1 MITNPYPFDADS
13 VEVQLNA
20 RPGGE
25 SPVIVSHKL
34 RKPTLAELLDREK
47 AINLEIV
54 EENPREERIVTDD
67 EVATCALWD
76 KIILEVKGY
85 KGIPQFRALTEAEKV
100 TMRAG
105 HKKTAILA
113 MYAGSAQ
120 VVGDEDEVSLGAN
133 SWTIRQLVGPDAD
146 KPLYTVDHI
155 LREPTE
161 SERAKFKR
169 NASKVSFIRGA
180 KRPRTKIGADLR
192 AYVEIYDQ
200 LVTDV
205 EGGTVRDKSFAESE
219 RGVFLAAIDPTWKR
233 LIVQTLMAALEASLL
248 D

>member
-1 MITNPYPFDADS
+1 
-13 VEVQLNA
+13 
-20 RPGGE
+20 
-25 SPVIVSHKL
+25 
-34 RKPTLAELLDREK
+34 
-47 AINLEIV
+47 
-54 EENPREERIVTDD
+54 
-67 EVATCALWD
+67 
-76 KIILEVKGY
+76 KIILKVKGY
-85 KGIPQFRALTEAEKV
+85 KGIPDFRALTDGEKA

-105 HKKTAILA
+105 HKKT
-113 MYAGSAQ
+113 
-120 VVGDEDEVSLGAN
+120 
-133 SWTIRQLVGPDAD
+133 
-146 KPLYTVDHI
+146 TVDHI

-192 AYVEIYDQ
+192 AYVEMYDQ

-205 EGGTVRDKSFAESE
+205 EGGTVRDKGFADSE

>member
-1 MITNPYPFDADS
+1 LNNNAYPFDAES
-13 VEVQLNA
+13 VEVQINA
-20 RPGGE
+20 RPGADT
-25 SPVIVSHKL
+25 PFIVTHQL
-34 RKPTLAELLDREK
+34 RKPTLTELLDREK

-54 EENPREERIVTDD
+54 EESAREERIVTDD
-67 EVATCALWD
+67 EMATCALWD
-76 KIILEVKGY
+76 KIILQVKGY
-85 KGIPQFRALTEAEKV
+85 KGIPQFRALTDGEKAS
-100 TMRAG
+100 MRAG

-133 SWTIRQLVGPDAD
+133 TWTIRQLVGPDQE
-146 KPLYTVDHI
+146 KPLFTVEHV

-169 NASKVSFIRGA
+169 TASKVSFIRGA
-180 KRPRTKIGADLR
+180 KRARTKIGADLR
-192 AYVEIYDQ
+192 AYVEIYDA
-200 LVTDV
+200 LITDIDN
-205 EGGTVRDKSFAESE
+205 GTVKDQPFHTSDRAT
-219 RGVFLAAIDPTWKR
+219 FLAAIDPTWKR